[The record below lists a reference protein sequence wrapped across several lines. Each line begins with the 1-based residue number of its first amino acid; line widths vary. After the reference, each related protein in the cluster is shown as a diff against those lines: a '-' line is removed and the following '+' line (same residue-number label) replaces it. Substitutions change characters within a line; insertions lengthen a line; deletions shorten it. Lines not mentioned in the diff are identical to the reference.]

1 MRYIPFVPLGAIGL
15 AAALVI
21 SAAQAEPASGAFVAS
36 PIVLAAAGTPAP
48 CVSSPLGTV
57 SSGSM
62 TAPVGAMTA
71 PPAASLPTMPP
82 ALPTAPPS
90 TAYLTDPSVQGDI
103 ASGYAA
109 AGYPS
114 PNPACGG
121 PTILPPG
128 GSGPL
133 VGFSPAV
140 AAAIESAAAQ
150 YGLSPCLLG
159 AVAMQ
164 ESSGNP
170 NAIGHDP
177 NGSTVGYGLFQITVG
192 SQPFNS
198 QWADPTV
205 NADKG
210 ATMVAAALAQ
220 YPNMN
225 QALTYYNCGN
235 GCGNPPN
242 PAYTTKTNGLTYP
255 ASVLAN
261 EAKVCPSGQ
270 QGAILWNMLRKMVG
284 FTPQLANQKWVRE

>member
-1 MRYIPFVPLGAIGL
+1 MRHVLFVPLGGIGL

-21 SAAQAEPASGAFVAS
+21 SAVSAAPASGT
-36 PIVLAAAGTPAP
+36 IVRPEIVAAASTPSP
-48 CVSSPLGTV
+48 CASSPLGMVATD
-57 SSGSM
+57 SL

-71 PPAASLPTMPP
+71 PPADTLPTEPP
-82 ALPTAPPS
+82 ILPTAPRS
-90 TAYLTDPSVQGDI
+90 TAFLTDPSVQGDI
-103 ASGYAA
+103 ASGYAS

-121 PTILPPG
+121 PVIAPPTANG
-128 GSGPL
+128 AL
-133 VGFSPAV
+133 HGFSPAV
-140 AAAIESAAAQ
+140 AAAIEAAAAQ
-150 YGLSPCLLG
+150 YGLNPCLLG

-177 NGSTVGYGLFQITVG
+177 NGQTVGYGLFQITVG
-192 SQPFNS
+192 SQPFS
-198 QWADPTV
+198 PQWANPTV

-210 ATMVAAALAQ
+210 AGMVASALAQ
-220 YPNMN
+220 YPNIN

-235 GCGNPPN
+235 GCGSPPN

-261 EAKVCPSGQ
+261 EAVVCPSGQ
-270 QGAILWNMLRKMVG
+270 TGEMLWNLLRKMVG
-284 FTPQLANQKWVRE
+284 LGAQSTNLKLVRG